1 MIASG
6 PISLKHES
14 SVSKKGRPPVIWVPA
29 FFVMGSQMKLFV
41 GLGNPGSEY
50 AGNRHNVGFMAVEE
64 VARAHRF
71 GPWKRKFQGHAADG
85 EIAGEKVLLLKPD
98 TFMNES
104 GRSVGEAARFL
115 KIAEAD
121 IVVFYDEI
129 DLAPGKLK
137 VKTGGGN
144 AGHNG
149 LRSISAHLGNDYVR
163 VRIGVG
169 HPGAKELV
177 ARWVLSDFAKA
188 DRSWLEPLLEAMG
201 KSAPRLAKDDQSRF
215 LTDVAKE
222 LGETPDPRK
231 ERKGAST
238 DTSEEPPRPAPKPR
252 NHPSGERAG
261 KSANALADNLK
272 KWLAGRKPS
281 E

>member
-1 MIASG
+1 
-6 PISLKHES
+6 
-14 SVSKKGRPPVIWVPA
+14 
-29 FFVMGSQMKLFV
+29 MKLFV

-50 AGNRHNVGFMAVEE
+50 ARNRHNVGFMAVEAVHE
-64 VARAHRF
+64 AHGF

-85 EIAGEKVLLLKPD
+85 EIAGEKILLLKPD
-98 TFMNES
+98 TYMNES
-104 GRSVGEAARFL
+104 GRCVGEAARFL
-115 KIAEAD
+115 KIALED

-149 LRSISAHLGNDYVR
+149 LRSITAHLGNDYVR

-169 HPGAKELV
+169 HPGQKELV

-188 DRSWLEPLLEAMG
+188 DRDWLEPLLGAIA
-201 KSAPRLAKDDQSRF
+201 KAAPRLARGDQSRF

-222 LGETPDPRK
+222 LGEGTDPRK
-231 ERKGAST
+231 AKGAEGA
-238 DTSEEPPRPAPKPR
+238 SEDAPRETPAPMPR
-252 NHPSGERAG
+252 SHPAGERAS
-261 KSANALADNLK
+261 KSANAIAENLK
-272 KWLAGRKPS
+272 KWLAARKPGS
-281 E
+281 

>member
-1 MIASG
+1 
-6 PISLKHES
+6 
-14 SVSKKGRPPVIWVPA
+14 
-29 FFVMGSQMKLFV
+29 MKLFV

-50 AGNRHNVGFMAVEE
+50 ARNRHNVGFMAVDAI
-64 VARAHRF
+64 ARSGSF
-71 GPWKRKFQGHAADG
+71 GPWKRKFHGEAADG
-85 EIAGEKVLLLKPD
+85 ELAGEKILLLKP
-98 TFMNES
+98 TTYMNES

-115 KIAEAD
+115 KIAEDD

-149 LRSISAHLGNDYVR
+149 LRSISAHLGNEYVR

-169 HPGAKELV
+169 HPGVKELV

-188 DRSWLEPLLEAMG
+188 DQEWLVPLLDAIAAA
-201 KSAPRLAKDDQSRF
+201 APRLAKDDQSRF
-215 LTDVAKE
+215 LTDVARA
-222 LGETPDPRK
+222 LGDGGDPRK
-231 ERKGAST
+231 EKAKPEAREKEPEP
-238 DTSEEPPRPAPKPR
+238 DPPRAKARPHPA
-252 NHPSGERAG
+252 GERAG
-261 KSANALADNLK
+261 KSASALADNLK